1 MGIFKMK
8 VPGKLPDDLLIVLIW
23 TILTIVFVLA
33 PVLSDTPV
41 RTILGIP
48 MVLFIPGYVLIA
60 ALFPK
65 KDDLEGV
72 ERIALS
78 FGLSIAVVP
87 LLGLLLNFTFGI
99 RLVPILLS
107 LCSYSLALTII
118 AAYRRETLP
127 KEERFCVPFYRVHEI
142 ISMEINTPKSR
153 TDMILTIILVFS
165 MALAA
170 GMIYF
175 VITTP
180 KIGERFTE
188 FYILDPSGKAE
199 NYPTEM
205 KYNFPSTI
213 IVGVVNHEFTSLNYT
228 VQVVLDKEILTD
240 TSIRLNHNET
250 WENNVTFAPDKTG
263 SDMKLEFWLFKEDN
277 FTVPYRELHLWVN
290 VTELTH

>member
-1 MGIFKMK
+1 MK
-8 VPGKLPDDLLIVLIW
+8 LPGKLPHDLLIVLIW
-23 TILTIVFVLA
+23 TVLTLVFVLT

-41 RTILGIP
+41 RTILGVP

-107 LCSYSLALTII
+107 LCSYSIALAII
-118 AAYRRETLP
+118 AAYRRERLP
-127 KEERFCVPFYRVHEI
+127 PEERFSVPFYRVHEI
-142 ISMEINTPKSR
+142 IDREINTPKSR
-153 TDMILTIILVFS
+153 TDLILTIILVFS
-165 MALAA
+165 IALAA

-199 NYPTEM
+199 SYPTEM
-205 KYNFPSTI
+205 KYNSPSTI
-213 IVGVVNHEFTSLNYT
+213 LVGVVNNEYTPLNYT
-228 VQVVLDKEILTD
+228 VRVALDKEVLTD
-240 TSIRLNHNET
+240 TLFSLAHNGT
-250 WENNVTFAPDKTG
+250 WENNVTFAPDKIG
-263 SDMKLEFWLFKEDN
+263 SDLKLEFWLFKEDN
-277 FTVPYRELHLWVN
+277 FTAPYRELHLWVN
-290 VTELTH
+290 VTE

>member
-1 MGIFKMK
+1 MK
-8 VPGKLPDDLLIVLIW
+8 SPGKLPNDLLIVYVWTLLTLI
-23 TILTIVFVLA
+23 FVLA

-48 MVLFIPGYVLIA
+48 MVLFIPGYVMIA

-65 KDDLEGV
+65 KDDLAGV

-99 RLVPILLS
+99 RLVPMLVS
-107 LCSYSLALTII
+107 LCSYSTVLTII
-118 AAYRRETLP
+118 AAYRRERLP
-127 KEERFCVPFYRVHEI
+127 IKERFCVPFYRVHEI
-142 ISMEINTPKSR
+142 IDREINTSKSR
-153 TDMILTIILVFS
+153 TDLILTIILIFS
-165 MALAA
+165 IAFAA
-170 GMIYF
+170 SMIYF

-205 KYNFPSTI
+205 KYNSPSTI
-213 IVGVVNHEFTSLNYT
+213 IVGVVNHEFSSLNYT
-228 VQVVLDKEILTD
+228 VQVALGKKVSTD
-240 TSIRLNHNET
+240 VSFRLNHNET
-250 WENNVTFAPDKTG
+250 WENNITFAPDKTG
-263 SDMKLEFWLFKEDN
+263 NDQKLEFWLFKDDN

-290 VTELTH
+290 VTE

>member
-1 MGIFKMK
+1 MK
-8 VPGKLPDDLLIVLIW
+8 LPGKLPYDLLIVLIW
-23 TILTIVFVLA
+23 TVLTSVFVLTPA
-33 PVLSDTPV
+33 LSDTPV
-41 RTILGIP
+41 RTLLGIP

-65 KDDLEGV
+65 KADLEGV

-107 LCSYSLALTII
+107 LCSYSTALTII

-127 KEERFCVPFYRVHEI
+127 MEERFFVPFYKVYEI
-142 ISMEINTPKSR
+142 LDREINTPKSR
-153 TDMILTIILVFS
+153 TDMVLTIILIFS
-165 MALAA
+165 IVLAA

-180 KIGERFTE
+180 RIGERFTE

-199 NYPTEM
+199 NYPTEI
-205 KYNFPSTI
+205 KYNSPSKI
-213 IVGVVNHEFTSLNYT
+213 LVGVVNNEYAPLNYT
-228 VQVVLDKEILTD
+228 MQVALDKKVLTD
-240 TSIRLNHNET
+240 TRFWLNHNET
-250 WENNVTFAPDKTG
+250 WEKNITFAPDKTG
-263 SDMKLEFWLFKEDN
+263 SNLKLEFWLFREDN
-277 FTVPYRELHLWVN
+277 FTAPYRQLHLWVN
-290 VTELTH
+290 VIT

>member
-1 MGIFKMK
+1 MK
-8 VPGKLPDDLLIVLIW
+8 LPGKLPHDLLIVLLW
-23 TILTIVFVLA
+23 TLLTFVFVLT
-33 PVLSDTPV
+33 PVLSDTPI
-41 RTILGIP
+41 RTLLGIP

-60 ALFPK
+60 ALFPN

-107 LCSYSLALTII
+107 LCSYSIALTII
-118 AAYRRETLP
+118 AVYRRETLP
-127 KEERFCVPFYRVHEI
+127 MEERFSVPFYRVHEI
-142 ISMEINTPKSR
+142 IDREINAPKSR

-165 MALAA
+165 IALAA

-188 FYILDPSGKAE
+188 FYILDPSGKAD

-205 KYNFPSTI
+205 KNNSPSTI
-213 IVGVVNHEFTSLNYT
+213 LVGVVNNEYTPLNYT
-228 VQVVLDKEILTD
+228 VRVVLDNEVLTD
-240 TSIRLNHNET
+240 TLFNLAHNGT

-263 SDMKLEFWLFKEDN
+263 SDLKLEFWLFKDDN
-277 FTVPYRELHLWVN
+277 FTAPYRELHLWVN
-290 VTELTH
+290 VTE

>member
-1 MGIFKMK
+1 MK
-8 VPGKLPDDLLIVLIW
+8 FPGKLPHDLLIVLIW
-23 TILTIVFVLA
+23 TILTMVFVLT
-33 PVLSDTPV
+33 PVLSDTSI
-41 RTILGIP
+41 RTLLGIP

-87 LLGLLLNFTFGI
+87 LLGLMLNFTFGI

-107 LCSYSLALTII
+107 LCSYSIALTII
-118 AAYRRETLP
+118 AASRRETLP
-127 KEERFCVPFYRVHEI
+127 IEERFSVPFYKVHKI
-142 ISMEINTPKSR
+142 IDREINTPKSR

-165 MALAA
+165 IALAV

-180 KIGERFTE
+180 KIGEQFTE

-199 NYPTEM
+199 NYPTAM
-205 KYNFPSTI
+205 KNNSPSTI
-213 IVGVVNHEFTSLNYT
+213 LVGVVNNEYIPLNYT
-228 VQVVLDKEILTD
+228 MRVLLDKEVLID
-240 TSIRLNHNET
+240 TLFNLAHNGT
-250 WENNVTFAPDKTG
+250 WENNVTFAPNKIGNDL
-263 SDMKLEFWLFKEDN
+263 KLEFWLFKEDN
-277 FTVPYRELHLWVN
+277 FTAPYRELHLWVN
-290 VTELTH
+290 VTEMNS

>member
-1 MGIFKMK
+1 MK
-8 VPGKLPDDLLIVLIW
+8 LPGKLPHDLLIVLIW
-23 TILTIVFVLA
+23 TILTLVFVLT

-99 RLVPILLS
+99 RLIPILLS
-107 LCSYSLALTII
+107 LCAYSIALTII
-118 AAYRRETLP
+118 AASRREKLP
-127 KEERFCVPFYRVHEI
+127 LEERFSVPFYRVHEI
-142 ISMEINTPKSR
+142 IDREINAPKSR
-153 TDMILTIILVFS
+153 SDMILTFILVFTIF
-165 MALAA
+165 LAA

-188 FYILDPSGKAE
+188 FYILDSSGKAE

-205 KYNFPSTI
+205 KYNSPSTI
-213 IVGVVNHEFTSLNYT
+213 LVGVVNNEYTPLNYT
-228 VQVVLDKEILTD
+228 VRVVLDKEILTD
-240 TSIRLNHNET
+240 TLFSLPHNGT
-250 WENNVTFAPDKTG
+250 WENNVTFVPVKTG
-263 SDMKLEFWLFKEDN
+263 NDLKLEFWLFKEDN

-290 VTELTH
+290 VTE